1 MFLIKAFIFQ
11 IENKSKE
18 ISIKE
23 KKPQLLCIHPK
34 GMVNNYLL
42 ECSNDMNFV

>member
-18 ISIKE
+18 IPIKE
-23 KKPQLLCIHPK
+23 IKPQLLCIHPK
-34 GMVNNYLL
+34 RMVNTYLL